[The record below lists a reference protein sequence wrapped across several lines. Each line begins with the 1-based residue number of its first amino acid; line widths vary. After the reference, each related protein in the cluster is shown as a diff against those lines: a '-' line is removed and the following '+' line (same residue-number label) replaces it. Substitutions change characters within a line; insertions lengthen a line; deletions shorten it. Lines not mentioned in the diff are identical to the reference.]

1 MNRIV
6 LFFMLMCSFSLKSQ
20 IISDSVRSYNCI
32 HDGAIFLDIFSSSQV
47 DFWQFNDQDLG
58 WIDADTISSVF
69 YSANQD
75 TLITQKCG
83 SYRVIILGDTSNTFY
98 IGCPLGTRSSHEN
111 INCYGD
117 SSGLL
122 KSVAYSGAEP
132 YFYEWYFDSLLYSS
146 GYDDTVIYDLPIGNY
161 QFIVIDSLGCTDSL
175 SSIISSP
182 SELVFDTV
190 YSDNINCRNIN
201 SGSISFS
208 VSGGKP
214 FFIEPKYDSYLID
227 LTSGDTISF
236 VIGDSISSS
245 TFLLANSF
253 QVIFDSLY
261 AGNYLLSVSDSL
273 NCTLLDTFIL
283 TQPYP
288 YQTFASTTFPLI
300 CESDSGYLMID
311 SVIGGGNINFG
322 FNYDIL
328 QGPNGDSLFVP
339 SGWYNIFIEDLDF
352 GCIDTVSVRCSAQ
365 FEINV
370 NASITHVDCFGHQ
383 TGSVIIDTIYG
394 GNYPY
399 DVQWGSYD
407 NEFLY
412 AGSYLVN
419 IVDSIGCV
427 HQESFELNESDQIV
441 TNALIS
447 PSNCFGGEEGFIT
460 IDLSGGTTPLS
471 YNWLNGTGTPDSL
484 YALSDG
490 LYVLIVNDGLS
501 CIDTFNFVLQSPDLL
516 EIDLTAD
523 QLLLSCNGAL
533 TTANIIVNGG
543 VDPYSF
549 VWNDSDTTQQRI
561 IGAGNYL
568 IDVIDSNGCIA
579 SDSIVILE
587 PDSLEIFLDYS
598 DIGCD
603 FGATASI
610 TYLGGVPPISF
621 LWSTGDTTS
630 SIDSLWDLTYWV
642 VVTDSCGT
650 SVSDTIN
657 LEYYELNTD
666 INYNE
671 STYSADVEVFSST
684 SEGPFGFAWIN
695 IFGDTISFT
704 ENIYSLCEGTYFAVT
719 TDFSNDCS
727 VVDTLLVEYDLPFG
741 IVDVLTTTVYDD
753 INLWGAS
760 PYSYLWSNGQVKQ
773 KSDLCPGSHWVEV
786 TDVNNCL
793 VREDFTIDDLIIT
806 LDPAS
811 SIIECNLENLD
822 VNIQA
827 TATGG
832 IAPYSFQWWNGFV
845 GNSINL
851 GLNPGNYSLTVT
863 DANNCINDTSF
874 KIASLTSEC
883 IPNVFSPNGD
893 NINDS
898 WSLEDTFLYSDSKV
912 SIYGRF
918 GSLIF
923 ESVGYYE
930 KWNGTNTNGAE
941 VPDGVYFYSI
951 ELGNGFDPINGTI
964 SILR

>member
-1 MNRIV
+1 M
-6 LFFMLMCSFSLKSQ
+6 
-20 IISDSVRSYNCI
+20 
-32 HDGAIFLDIFSSSQV
+32 
-47 DFWQFNDQDLG
+47 
-58 WIDADTISSVF
+58 
-69 YSANQD
+69 
-75 TLITQKCG
+75 
-83 SYRVIILGDTSNTFY
+83 
-98 IGCPLGTRSSHEN
+98 
-111 INCYGD
+111 
-117 SSGLL
+117 
-122 KSVAYSGAEP
+122 
-132 YFYEWYFDSLLYSS
+132 YSS
-146 GYDDTVIYDLPIGNY
+146 GYDDTVIYNLPIGNY
-161 QFIVIDSLGCTDSL
+161 QFIVIDSLGCIDSL

-190 YSDNINCRNIN
+190 FSDNINCRNIN

-214 FFIEPKYDSYLID
+214 FFIEPIYDSHLIN

-236 VIGDSISSS
+236 VTGDSISSS

-311 SVIGGGNINFG
+311 SVLGGGNINFG
-322 FNYDIL
+322 FNYDII

-339 SGWYNIFIEDLDF
+339 SGWYNVFIEDLDF

-370 NASITHVDCFGHQ
+370 NASITHIDCFGHQ
-383 TGSVIIDTIYG
+383 SGSVIIDTVYG

-460 IDLSGGTTPLS
+460 IDLSGGTAPLS

-490 LYVLIVNDGLS
+490 LYVLIVNDGLT
-501 CIDTFNFVLQSPDLL
+501 CIDTFNFILQSPDLL

-523 QLLLSCNGAL
+523 QSLLSCNGAL
-533 TTANIIVNGG
+533 TTANVVVNGG

-549 VWNDSDTTQQRI
+549 VWNDSNTTQQRI

-579 SDSIVILE
+579 SDSIVIFE
-587 PDSLEIFLDYS
+587 PDSLEIFLEYS

-603 FGATASI
+603 FGAAASL
-610 TYLGGVPPISF
+610 TYLGGVPPITF

-630 SIDSLWDLTYWV
+630 SIESLWDLTYWV

-666 INYNE
+666 INYND

-684 SEGPFGFAWIN
+684 SEGPFEFVWIN

-704 ENIYSLCEGTYFAVT
+704 EDIYSLCEGTYFAVT
-719 TDFSNDCS
+719 ADLSNDCS

-741 IVDVLTTTVYDD
+741 IVDVLTTTVYND

-786 TDVNNCL
+786 TDVNNCI

-811 SIIECNLENLD
+811 SIIECNIENLD

-827 TATGG
+827 TAIGG
-832 IAPYSFQWWNGFV
+832 IAPYSFQWWNGFI

-863 DANNCINDTSF
+863 DANNCIDDTSF

-930 KWNGTNTNGAE
+930 KWNGTNNNGAE

>member
-1 MNRIV
+1 
-6 LFFMLMCSFSLKSQ
+6 
-20 IISDSVRSYNCI
+20 
-32 HDGAIFLDIFSSSQV
+32 
-47 DFWQFNDQDLG
+47 
-58 WIDADTISSVF
+58 
-69 YSANQD
+69 
-75 TLITQKCG
+75 
-83 SYRVIILGDTSNTFY
+83 
-98 IGCPLGTRSSHEN
+98 
-111 INCYGD
+111 
-117 SSGLL
+117 
-122 KSVAYSGAEP
+122 
-132 YFYEWYFDSLLYSS
+132 
-146 GYDDTVIYDLPIGNY
+146 
-161 QFIVIDSLGCTDSL
+161 
-175 SSIISSP
+175 
-182 SELVFDTV
+182 
-190 YSDNINCRNIN
+190 
-201 SGSISFS
+201 
-208 VSGGKP
+208 
-214 FFIEPKYDSYLID
+214 
-227 LTSGDTISF
+227 
-236 VIGDSISSS
+236 
-245 TFLLANSF
+245 
-253 QVIFDSLY
+253 
-261 AGNYLLSVSDSL
+261 
-273 NCTLLDTFIL
+273 
-283 TQPYP
+283 
-288 YQTFASTTFPLI
+288 
-300 CESDSGYLMID
+300 
-311 SVIGGGNINFG
+311 
-322 FNYDIL
+322 
-328 QGPNGDSLFVP
+328 
-339 SGWYNIFIEDLDF
+339 
-352 GCIDTVSVRCSAQ
+352 
-365 FEINV
+365 
-370 NASITHVDCFGHQ
+370 
-383 TGSVIIDTIYG
+383 
-394 GNYPY
+394 
-399 DVQWGSYD
+399 
-407 NEFLY
+407 
-412 AGSYLVN
+412 
-419 IVDSIGCV
+419 
-427 HQESFELNESDQIV
+427 
-441 TNALIS
+441 
-447 PSNCFGGEEGFIT
+447 
-460 IDLSGGTTPLS
+460 
-471 YNWLNGTGTPDSL
+471 
-484 YALSDG
+484 
-490 LYVLIVNDGLS
+490 
-501 CIDTFNFVLQSPDLL
+501 
-516 EIDLTAD
+516 
-523 QLLLSCNGAL
+523 
-533 TTANIIVNGG
+533 
-543 VDPYSF
+543 
-549 VWNDSDTTQQRI
+549 
-561 IGAGNYL
+561 
-568 IDVIDSNGCIA
+568 
-579 SDSIVILE
+579 
-587 PDSLEIFLDYS
+587 
-598 DIGCD
+598 
-603 FGATASI
+603 
-610 TYLGGVPPISF
+610 
-621 LWSTGDTTS
+621 
-630 SIDSLWDLTYWV
+630 LWDLTYWV

>member
-1 MNRIV
+1 M
-6 LFFMLMCSFSLKSQ
+6 
-20 IISDSVRSYNCI
+20 
-32 HDGAIFLDIFSSSQV
+32 
-47 DFWQFNDQDLG
+47 
-58 WIDADTISSVF
+58 
-69 YSANQD
+69 
-75 TLITQKCG
+75 
-83 SYRVIILGDTSNTFY
+83 
-98 IGCPLGTRSSHEN
+98 
-111 INCYGD
+111 
-117 SSGLL
+117 
-122 KSVAYSGAEP
+122 
-132 YFYEWYFDSLLYSS
+132 
-146 GYDDTVIYDLPIGNY
+146 PIGNY
-161 QFIVIDSLGCTDSL
+161 QFIVIDSLGCIDSL

-190 YSDNINCRNIN
+190 FSDNINCRNIN

-214 FFIEPKYDSYLID
+214 FFIEPIYDSHLIN

-236 VIGDSISSS
+236 VTGDSISSS

-311 SVIGGGNINFG
+311 SVLGGGNINFG
-322 FNYDIL
+322 FNYDII

-339 SGWYNIFIEDLDF
+339 SGWYDIFIEDLDF

-370 NASITHVDCFGHQ
+370 NASITHIDCFGHQ
-383 TGSVIIDTIYG
+383 SGSVIIDTVYG

-460 IDLSGGTTPLS
+460 IDLSGGTAPLS

-490 LYVLIVNDGLS
+490 LYVLIVNDGLT
-501 CIDTFNFVLQSPDLL
+501 CIDTFNFILQSPDLL

-523 QLLLSCNGAL
+523 QSLLSCNGAL
-533 TTANIIVNGG
+533 TTANVVVNGG

-579 SDSIVILE
+579 SDSIVIFE
-587 PDSLEIFLDYS
+587 PDSLEIFLEYS

-603 FGATASI
+603 FGAAASL
-610 TYLGGVPPISF
+610 TYLGGVPPITF

-630 SIDSLWDLTYWV
+630 SIESLWDLTYWV

-666 INYNE
+666 INYND

-684 SEGPFGFAWIN
+684 SEGPFEFVWIN

-704 ENIYSLCEGTYFAVT
+704 EDIYSLCEGTYFAVT
-719 TDFSNDCS
+719 ADLSNDCS

-741 IVDVLTTTVYDD
+741 IVDVLTTTVYND

-786 TDVNNCL
+786 TDVNNCI

-811 SIIECNLENLD
+811 SIIECNIENLD

-827 TATGG
+827 TAIGG
-832 IAPYSFQWWNGFV
+832 IAPYSFQWWNGFI

-863 DANNCINDTSF
+863 DANNCIEDTSF